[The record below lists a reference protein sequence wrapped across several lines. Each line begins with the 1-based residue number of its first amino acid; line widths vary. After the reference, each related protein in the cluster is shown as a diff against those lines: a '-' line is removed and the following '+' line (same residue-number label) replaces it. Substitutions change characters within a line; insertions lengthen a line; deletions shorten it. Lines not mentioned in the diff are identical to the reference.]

1 MIGIMS
7 DSHDNLEAIAKAVE
21 FFNREKVTL
30 VLHAG
35 DIISPFTTK
44 EFKKL
49 AAPLKLV
56 YGNNDGEKKGLEI
69 AFKQMN
75 ADISE
80 LNEVEHEGKKI
91 ALYHG
96 TVTVL
101 LSSLISSGEY
111 DVVVR
116 GHSHTS
122 EIKREGK
129 TLVINP
135 GECCGY
141 LTGRQTV
148 ALLDLATMQATIH
161 QLNITKPEND
171 SSRGENKETGSGTEA
186 H

>member
-21 FFNREKVTL
+21 FFNQQKVSL

-49 AAPLKLV
+49 QAPLKLV

-80 LNEVEHEGKKI
+80 LNEVEHEGKKLRYTT
-91 ALYHG
+91 AQSQY
-96 TVTVL
+96 
-101 LSSLISSGEY
+101 Y
-111 DVVVR
+111 
-116 GHSHTS
+116 
-122 EIKREGK
+122 
-129 TLVINP
+129 
-135 GECCGY
+135 Y
-141 LTGRQTV
+141 LR
-148 ALLDLATMQATIH
+148 
-161 QLNITKPEND
+161 
-171 SSRGENKETGSGTEA
+171 
-186 H
+186 